1 MKLGK
6 VRAIISLL
14 ILIGG
19 LHACALDR
27 AGGQCRFWSG
37 CPSGANIA
45 ATLREQLEQ
54 NPSTATDVIYV
65 STYDRVVYLI
75 GAVDSLGDG
84 QTAERI
90 ARETPGVRN
99 VISSFGSNP

>member
-1 MKLGK
+1 MKLRK

-27 AGGQCRFWSG
+27 AGGQCSFWSG
-37 CPSGANIA
+37 CPGDAKIT
-45 ATLREQLEQ
+45 ATVREQLMQ
-54 NPSTATDVIYV
+54 TPSAATDVIFV
-65 STYDRVVYLI
+65 SAYDGVVYI
-75 GAVDSLGDG
+75 NGAVDSLWDS